1 MRFLKKYCSDYWI
14 MIKFWIFI
22 LTIAALFIGG
32 VYFILSRSYPLAIV
46 DYQIIAAGDFYANY
60 RASITYYKNAL
71 DVYNEKDS
79 AALESD
85 EIRLEIQRA
94 VIDGLVEDILIAQ
107 ELKSQ
112 IGSAELDKITDRKI
126 EEIISGRKIRE
137 AVEKLYGLSFEEF
150 KERVL
155 VPQAKREILEGR
167 LFLQN
172 PLVGG
177 LDERLKE
184 IKSKARILIF
194 LPGFKW
200 DGEKVIIK

>member
-1 MRFLKKYCSDYWI
+1 

-22 LTIAALFIGG
+22 LTITALFIGG
-32 VYFILSRSYPLAIV
+32 VYFILSRSYPLAVV
-46 DYQIIAAGDFYANY
+46 DYQIIAARDFYANY

-85 EIRLEIQRA
+85 EVKIEIQKA
-94 VIDGLVEDILIAQ
+94 VLDGLIEDILIDK

-112 IGSAELDKITDRKI
+112 IGSVELDKIVGRKI
-126 EEIISGRKIRE
+126 EEAVSGQKIQK
-137 AVEKLYGLSFEEF
+137 AVETLYGLSFEEF
-150 KERVL
+150 KKRVL

-172 PLVGG
+172 PPAD
-177 LDERLKE
+177 LDEFLKE
-184 IKSKARILIF
+184 LKLKSRILIF
-194 LPGFKW
+194 LPDFKW
-200 DGEKVIIK
+200 DGEKVIMK